1 MNLCRYFCLIAM
13 TILLVSHPSYSQ
25 VDTEFWFA
33 PPEVTSGHGDN
44 PLYLRLSTL
53 DRQAVVRVIQPGR
66 ANLLLAQLTIPAN
79 TTSTVNLTPFKVNLE
94 TIVPGSVMKT
104 GFKIESSAPITAY
117 YEVGAPWNSDIFAL
131 KGKNAL
137 GNRFV
142 IPGQNI
148 YNNSSE
154 YSPTPFSSVDI
165 VATSNNTVV
174 KVKPTRPMFGHVG
187 DTVIIIKLN
196 AGETYSLRKMTTAA
210 ADNPIGTLVESNKPI
225 AITLKD
231 DSVINGGCRDMLGD
245 QLVPVEVAGNEYVV
259 LRGFLQSQEYIFITA
274 IEDDTDIFI
283 NGSNTSSAH
292 LESGRLYR
300 HAVGTASTYIRASK
314 PVYVFHVTGFGCE
327 MGMAILPSINC
338 KGSTQIG
345 FSRTTDEFFGLN
357 VLVRK
362 EGIAGF
368 RINGT
373 STLIPSTAFTPVAG
387 SDDKWYTAQLSFST
401 SQIGVGQASLI
412 TNTQNSF
419 QIGIINGNAS
429 TTCKYG
435 YFSAFSTLFIGDDFA
450 ICEGQTA
457 TLDAGA
463 DKESYLWSTGATSQT
478 ISITDP
484 GEYWVKIVREE
495 CVLYDTVAVD
505 VRTGQLDIASSV
517 SICPGDTSSVDGKEN
532 FSWQWSNGSTERFLE
547 TTVPG
552 KYWVSVFDYT
562 GCQASDTVFVSL
574 KPAPTLHLGQ
584 DKVKCPNDTIALN
597 AFFTGATYLWS
608 TGSTLPQLPVVE
620 EGEHW
625 VKVTFNGCISRDTV
639 LIENRPGPSQDS
651 IYGSPSV
658 CPFLES
664 VAYNVEHVNGS
675 SYQWFVRG
683 GTIDS
688 QEGEFVR
695 VDWRETNNE
704 AIVKAIVTDAEG
716 CAGDTIRFPVR
727 INPLLVAERP
737 VGPDTLCINYA
748 TGVSYSTPLTN
759 GSVYTWNVAGGLL
772 VNGQGT
778 HEVEVDWIEGL
789 NSISLVESSVTS
801 DTVCSGTSQEL
812 DVFVF
817 KDNSSAKMLS
827 VSIDTT
833 DSKTV
838 HVNWDYVGDPH
849 YTPALYWQL
858 GTNSWE
864 NIGILNQSENLFTF
878 ELNEVPQNPSSFF
891 IGFTNQCDEV
901 IETEV
906 HQVMHLSGVA
916 DTLSNTI
923 TITWNPYVGWEAGV
937 SRYEI
942 WRKLDDDSGYSLTTE
957 VSETTNHFS
966 GFAPSDA
973 FNHQYV
979 VRAVSY
985 SDGIESW
992 SDGLN
997 FQFDHPLFIPNVF
1010 TPNGDG
1016 LNDAFT
1022 IRNIHLYERSTLT
1035 IVDRWGKEV
1044 YHARGYQNDWNGEG
1058 QASGIYFYTLFIDGG
1073 LKLKGILTVF
1083 R

>member
-1 MNLCRYFCLIAM
+1 MNLCRNFYL
-13 TILLVSHPSYSQ
+13 ILLTIAISHISYAQ

-33 PPEVTSGHGDN
+33 PPEVTSGHGDS

-53 DRQAVVRVIQPGR
+53 DRQAVVRVTQPGR
-66 ANLLLAQLTIPAN
+66 GNLLLAQLTIPAN
-79 TTSTVNLTPFKVNLE
+79 TTNTVNLTSFKGNLE
-94 TIVPGSVMKT
+94 TIIPGAVMKT
-104 GFKIESSAPITAY
+104 GIKIESSAPITAY
-117 YEVGAPWNSDIFAL
+117 YEVGSPWNSDIFAL

-154 YSPTPFSSVDI
+154 YSPLPFSSVDI

-187 DTVIIIKLN
+187 DTLIIIKLN
-196 AGETYSLRKMTTAA
+196 AGETYSLRKLTTSAT
-210 ADNPIGTLVESNKPI
+210 DNPIGTVVESNKPI

-274 IEDDTDIFI
+274 IEEDTDIFI
-283 NGSNTSSAH
+283 NGSLTTSAH
-292 LESGRLYR
+292 LRAGALYR
-300 HAVGTASTYIRASK
+300 HPVVTSSTYIKSSK

-362 EGIAGF
+362 EGIGGF

-373 STLIPSTAFTPVAG
+373 STLIPSTAFTAVAG
-387 SDDKWYTAQLSFST
+387 TDDKWYTAQLSFST

-484 GEYWVKIVREE
+484 GDYWVKIVREE
-495 CVLYDTVAVD
+495 CVLYDTVSVD
-505 VRTGQLDIASSV
+505 VRQGLLDIANNV
-517 SICPGDTSSVDGKEN
+517 SICPGDTTRVDGKEN
-532 FSWQWSNGSTERFLE
+532 FSWQWSDGSTERYLK
-547 TTVPG
+547 TTLPG

-562 GCQASDTVFVSL
+562 GCVASDTVLVAFKS
-574 KPAPTLHLGQ
+574 APTVHLGL
-584 DKVKCPNDTIALN
+584 DRLKCPNEAILLN
-597 AFFTGATYLWS
+597 AFLSGATYLWS
-608 TGSTLPQLPVVE
+608 DGSTQPQLHVVE
-620 EGEHW
+620 EGPRS
-625 VKVTFNGCISRDTV
+625 VTVFLNGCAARDTV
-639 LIENRPGPSQDS
+639 LVENRDGPQQDS

-658 CPFLES
+658 CPFVES
-664 VAYNVEHVNGS
+664 VEYYVDNTQGS
-675 SYQWFVRG
+675 TFQWFVEG
-683 GTIDS
+683 GDINS
-688 QEGEFVR
+688 QNEHIVR
-695 VDWRETNNE
+695 IDWRESNPE
-704 AIVKAIVTDAEG
+704 AIVKSLVTNAEG
-716 CAGDTIRFPVR
+716 CKGDTLKFAVR
-727 INPLLVAERP
+727 VNPLLIAERP
-737 VGPDTLCINYA
+737 IGPDTLCLNYA
-748 TGVSYSTPLTN
+748 TDVTYSTPLTS
-759 GSVYTWNVAGGLL
+759 GSVYTWNIQGGTVVA
-772 VNGQGT
+772 GQGT
-778 HEVEVDWIEGL
+778 NTIEVDWVEGL
-789 NSISLVESSVTS
+789 NKLFIVESSVTS
-801 DTVCSGTSQEL
+801 DTVCSGTSEDLQ
-812 DVFVF
+812 VFVF
-817 KDNSSAKMLS
+817 TDDAMATIQS
-827 VSIDTT
+827 VSIDTA

-838 HVNWDYVGDPH
+838 HVKWNYEGDQV
-849 YTPALYWQL
+849 YTPMLYRQRVN
-858 GTNSWE
+858 TNTWDE
-864 NIGILNQSENLFTF
+864 IATLTPSENVFNF
-878 ELNEVPQNPSSFF
+878 SESAVPEFSSSYF

-901 IETEV
+901 IQTAIHE
-906 HQVMHLSGVA
+906 VMHLSGIA
-916 DTLSNTI
+916 DTAVNSISLS
-923 TITWNPYVGWEAGV
+923 WNPYLGWEDGV
-937 SRYEI
+937 SFYEI
-942 WRKLDDDSGYSLTTE
+942 WGKLDGAPGYSPVQQVSGTTQE
-957 VSETTNHFS
+957 FS
-966 GFAPSDA
+966 GVMPSEA
-973 FNHQYV
+973 FNHHYI
-979 VRAVSY
+979 VRAVSFGG
-985 SDGIESW
+985 DRESW
-992 SDGLN
+992 SDAVN

-1016 LNDAFT
+1016 LNDTFM
-1022 IRNIHLYERSTLT
+1022 IRNIHLYPRSTLRV
-1035 IVDRWGKEV
+1035 VDRWGKEV
-1044 YHARGYQNDWNGEG
+1044 YRARGYENDWGGEG
-1058 QASGIYFYTLFIDGG
+1058 QASGIYFYTLYNEDGIQF
-1073 LKLKGILTVF
+1073 KGILTLF